1 MAQMHILFPHLITLT
16 LQQARVQ
23 LLLNFWSR
31 QPAFLNISLMY
42 RLAKAK
48 REAPDY
54 ILVIKAINDKLGN
67 SKPVKRTFKSLL
79 NLSSLLFIFKGEA
92 GWFNNKY
99 NAVRIMQIEVSTDD
113 FSLLQM
119 LLKKQITS
127 SQQYVFYLFLHAFIL
142 PTVLVRNSASSSSSL
157 ILRIAVNTIPKQIS
171 TIVHPPFQANILSNQ
186 WHIVRIFQIL

>member
-1 MAQMHILFPHLITLT
+1 MLLFSLSSNDLSPLY
-16 LQQARVQ
+16 QARCAATKKLIADHGPNAYLIPSSDHPHIIAGQGSIAVE
-23 LLLNFWSR
+23 
-31 QPAFLNISLMY
+31 FLEQVASFFKYQSNQY

-67 SKPVKRTFKSLL
+67 SKPVKIRTFKSLL

-99 NAVRIMQIEVSTDD
+99 DAVRIMQIEVSTDA

-119 LLKKQITS
+119 LLKK
-127 SQQYVFYLFLHAFIL
+127 
-142 PTVLVRNSASSSSSL
+142 
-157 ILRIAVNTIPKQIS
+157 
-171 TIVHPPFQANILSNQ
+171 
-186 WHIVRIFQIL
+186 

>member
-1 MAQMHILFPHLITLT
+1 
-16 LQQARVQ
+16 
-23 LLLNFWSR
+23 
-31 QPAFLNISLMY
+31 MY

-48 REAPDY
+48 REALDY

-99 NAVRIMQIEVSTDD
+99 DAVRIMQIEVSTDY

-119 LLKKQITS
+119 LLKK
-127 SQQYVFYLFLHAFIL
+127 
-142 PTVLVRNSASSSSSL
+142 
-157 ILRIAVNTIPKQIS
+157 
-171 TIVHPPFQANILSNQ
+171 
-186 WHIVRIFQIL
+186 